1 MLGEGVMLT
10 RQQKL
15 TLVPWAFVGIWS
27 TGFIG
32 AKYAVPY
39 MEPFSVL
46 FLRMLLTLVVF
57 AALLFWRKPKWCSVN
72 QAGHQMVVGFLVH
85 ACYLGGVFVAIDWAL
100 PAGITSLIMGIQPLL
115 TALIGW
121 LWISER
127 LHKIQWCGLLL
138 GFMGVL
144 LVVSQNGAQNTDVAG
159 WDAWMAAIIAL
170 CAISIG
176 TLYQKRFGGG
186 VDLMVGAF
194 YQYLVTAVV
203 MALLAWQFDSG
214 EVIWSWP
221 LFGAVLWMV
230 LALSVT
236 AILLF
241 LVMIREGEAS
251 KVVSYFYL
259 VPPLTALEAWLL
271 FDETLNIYALCG
283 IGVTV
288 VGVYLTVK
296 RRV

>member
-1 MLGEGVMLT
+1 MLT

-121 LWISER
+121 FWISER
-127 LHKIQWCGLLL
+127 LHKMQWCGLLL

-159 WDAWMAAIIAL
+159 WNAWMAAIIAL

-194 YQYLVTAVV
+194 YQYLVTAAV

>member
-1 MLGEGVMLT
+1 MLS

-46 FLRMLLTLVVF
+46 FLRMFLTLIVF
-57 AALLFWRKPKWCSVN
+57 AALMFWRQPQWCSPK
-72 QAGHQMVVGFLVH
+72 QAGHQMVVGLLVH

-100 PAGITSLIMGIQPLL
+100 PAGITSLIMGVQPLL

-127 LHKIQWCGLLL
+127 LHKAQWLGLVL
-138 GFMGVL
+138 GFLGVL
-144 LVVSQNGAQNTDVAG
+144 LVVSQNGAQNSDAAG
-159 WDAWMAAIIAL
+159 WDAWTAAIVAL
-170 CAISIG
+170 LAISIG

-194 YQYLVTAVV
+194 YQYLVTAIV

-221 LFGAVLWMV
+221 LLGAVLWMV

-288 VGVYLTVK
+288 AGVYLTVK

>member
-1 MLGEGVMLT
+1 MLS

-46 FLRMLLTLVVF
+46 FLRMFLTLIVF
-57 AALLFWRKPKWCSVN
+57 AALMFWRKPQWCSPK
-72 QAGHQMVVGFLVH
+72 QAGHQMVVGLLVH

-100 PAGITSLIMGIQPLL
+100 PAGITSLIMGVQPLL

-127 LHKIQWCGLLL
+127 LHKAQWLGLVL
-138 GFMGVL
+138 GFLGVL
-144 LVVSQNGAQNTDVAG
+144 LVVSQNGAQNSDAAG
-159 WDAWMAAIIAL
+159 WDAWTAAIVAL
-170 CAISIG
+170 LAISIG

-194 YQYLVTAVV
+194 YQYLVTAIV

-221 LFGAVLWMV
+221 LLGAVLWMV

-288 VGVYLTVK
+288 AGVYLTVK

>member
-1 MLGEGVMLT
+1 MLS

-46 FLRMLLTLVVF
+46 FLRMFLTLIVF
-57 AALLFWRKPKWCSVN
+57 AALMFWRKPQWCSPK
-72 QAGHQMVVGFLVH
+72 QAGHQMVVGLLVH

-100 PAGITSLIMGIQPLL
+100 PAGITSLIMGVQPLL

-127 LHKIQWCGLLL
+127 LHKAQWLGLVL
-138 GFMGVL
+138 GFLGVL
-144 LVVSQNGAQNTDVAG
+144 LVVSQNGAQNSDAAG
-159 WDAWMAAIIAL
+159 WDAWTAAIVAL
-170 CAISIG
+170 LAISIG

-194 YQYLVTAVV
+194 YQYLVTAIV

-221 LFGAVLWMV
+221 LLGAVLWMV

-288 VGVYLTVK
+288 AGVYLAVK

>member
-1 MLGEGVMLT
+1 MLT

-127 LHKIQWCGLLL
+127 LHKMQWCGLLL

-144 LVVSQNGAQNTDVAG
+144 LVVSQNGAQNTGVAG

>member
-1 MLGEGVMLT
+1 MLT

-127 LHKIQWCGLLL
+127 LHKVQWCGLLL

-203 MALLAWQFDSG
+203 MALLAWQFESG

-221 LFGAVLWMV
+221 LVGALLWMV

-296 RRV
+296 RRVEIKTG